1 MKPEKGSEGGRAIK
15 NELWPRK
22 RREGGRSVTYHLL
35 GERRKGGKLN
45 FTPKLAEETKIKRFR
60 LHYRNFFWGGHVTL
74 RPFPL
79 ILEGLFSVPNY
90 SPFLSGK
97 SARDGIRER
106 AKLSTD
112 VFSHSVLK
120 C

>member
-1 MKPEKGSEGGRAIK
+1 MFMVKKDSKVSFSNPILKRDSWREKGGGEGNSGGGFGFEMKPEKGSEGGRAIK

-60 LHYRNFFWGGHVTL
+60 LHYRNFFWG
-74 RPFPL
+74 
-79 ILEGLFSVPNY
+79 
-90 SPFLSGK
+90 
-97 SARDGIRER
+97 DM
-106 AKLSTD
+106 
-112 VFSHSVLK
+112 
-120 C
+120 